1 MKHILLF
8 ILFTTKLFSQ
18 INYSVAAQI
27 DSMAKKDQY
36 YCAIVRRVENKE
48 LDSIKL
54 SQAIELRQACFTD
67 NYTLANKLLLK
78 YGYPDN
84 SKVGNIPAFNYWLI
98 VQHMDNNKE
107 FQRQV
112 LDSMTP
118 RLDKELISKQ
128 NWAYLYDRVKINYN
142 DLQVYGTQ
150 TMLNADST
158 SYIIKP
164 TANIIDL
171 DKRRASVGLPPI
183 AEYIALMNKRY
194 FGNIKKTVVTE

>member
-1 MKHILLF
+1 MKYIL
-8 ILFTTKLFSQ
+8 ILIFFTTKLLSQ
-18 INYSVAAQI
+18 FNHLVATQI

-54 SQAIELRQACFTD
+54 SQALELRQKCFSD
-67 NYTLANKLLLK
+67 NYILANKILLK

-84 SKVGNIPAFNYWLI
+84 SKVGDNSAFNYWLI
-98 VQHMDNNKE
+98 VQHMDTNKE
-107 FQRQV
+107 FQKQV
-112 LDSMTP
+112 LDSMTN
-118 RLDKELISKQ
+118 RLDKGLVSKQ

-142 DLQVYGTQ
+142 ELQIYGTQ

-164 TANIIDL
+164 TADILDL
-171 DKRRASVGLPPI
+171 DKRRVSIGLWPI
-183 AEYIALMNKRY
+183 AEYINIMNKRY
-194 FGNIKKTVVTE
+194 FGNIKK